1 MPAAPKNIDDITPA
15 WLTDALRENGFL
27 EAGNTVVSYER
38 KIIGE
43 GTGYASR
50 MARYALTLAQPSSLA
65 PASLVIKIEPE
76 TEQQQA
82 VMNEF
87 HTFEREIRFYREI
100 APTAPLRLPRIYFTY
115 AESPRFAIGME
126 DLSHFT
132 PGDQLI
138 GMPYDQVER
147 VVTALAKLQAMY
159 WQNDHLDTLDWMPT
173 ENNFERAF
181 DDSHWQG
188 FCRVLGKTVSTEGI
202 AAGERFRHHIHWIE
216 EQINA
221 APKTLVHYDL
231 REDNMLF
238 GQPGTADEFIIVDW
252 QVTVRG
258 CGAYD
263 VARLMAGSET
273 PAQREGHQLEILR
286 TWHDALL
293 AHGVTGYS
301 FEDAL
306 YHFKLCLMSYCSIPV
321 FFHEFLDLVGGERNP
336 KLLAAMAQRGF
347 AAVVELNATDILP
360 Q

>member
-1 MPAAPKNIDDITPA
+1 MPQAPKNIDDITPA
-15 WLTDALRENGFL
+15 WLTDALCENDFL
-27 EAGNTVVSYER
+27 EADNEVVSFER

-50 MARYALTLAQPSSLA
+50 MGLYKLTLAQPSAKA
-65 PASLVIKIEPE
+65 PASLVVKIEPE
-76 TEQQQA
+76 TEQQME
-82 VMNEF
+82 VLEEYN
-87 HTFEREIRFYREI
+87 TFEREIRFYREI
-100 APTAPLRLPRIYFTY
+100 APKINLRVPKMYFAY
-115 AESPRFAIGME
+115 AEHPCYAIGLE
-126 DLSHFT
+126 DLSHCT

-147 VVTALAKLQAMY
+147 VVRSLAKFQAMY
-159 WQNDHLDTLDWMPT
+159 WQNERLAALDWMPT
-173 ENNFERAF
+173 ENNLERAF
-181 DDSHWQG
+181 EESHWQG
-188 FCRVLGKTVSTEGI
+188 FLRVLGKTVSPEGI

-216 EQINA
+216 TQINA

-238 GQPGTADEFIIVDW
+238 GQPGTPDEFIIVDW

-273 PAQREGHQLEILR
+273 PQQRQGHQLEILR

-336 KLLAAMAQRGF
+336 KLLSAMAERGF
-347 AAVVELNATDILP
+347 AAVVELNATNILP
-360 Q
+360 E